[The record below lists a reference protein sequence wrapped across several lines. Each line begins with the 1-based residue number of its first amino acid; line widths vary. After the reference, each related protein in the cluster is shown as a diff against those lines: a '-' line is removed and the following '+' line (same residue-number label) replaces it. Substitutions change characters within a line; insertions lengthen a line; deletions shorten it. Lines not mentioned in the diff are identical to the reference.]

1 MASKQHMDLACRS
14 QAARAVAMAMACLA
28 PLGSIAEQAAAPS
41 CPPYGFV
48 NQPSNLVNLAK
59 NPSFERCI
67 GPQTAIGS
75 FTPSAAADWV
85 MHSDNYNAKVFSEC
99 VVTHAPG
106 PNGARMLHFVAG
118 GGEGGVIQFM
128 DSPPPKVMF
137 SAWVFVT
144 KGMVQIQPHG
154 GAGGPVAHSTKH
166 GEWEQLRVCS
176 DGSVATNAY
185 IILNQDPAGG
195 DFYVDRVE
203 VKALP

>member
-1 MASKQHMDLACRS
+1 MPASIVAKAITIAIVTLTSLSSVAEPS
-14 QAARAVAMAMACLA
+14 AAT
-28 PLGSIAEQAAAPS
+28 S
-41 CPPYGFV
+41 CPPYGFI
-48 NQPSNLVNLAK
+48 NHPNNNVNLAR

-67 GPQTAIGS
+67 GPQSAYGS

-85 MHSDNYNAKVFSEC
+85 MHSNNYNAKVSSEC

-128 DSPPPKVMF
+128 SSPPPKVMF

-144 KGMVQIQPHG
+144 KGFVQIQPHG
-154 GAGGPVAHSTKH
+154 GGGGPVAHSSKL

-176 DGSVATNAY
+176 DGSVPTDAY

-195 DFYVDRVE
+195 EFYVDRVE